1 MVQFTSFSSYITKEQ
16 GSITEVA
23 EDDLAT
29 STIQG
34 VTCGKYL
41 EIFKDN

>member
-1 MVQFTSFSSYITKEQ
+1 MLLLKQMVQFTSFSSYITKEQ

-34 VTCGKYL
+34 VTYV
-41 EIFKDN
+41 ENI